1 MTGAKFELGSTYD
14 ELPRT
19 TQELASWNAKLPA
32 GSSIRLDVS
41 PPIQLWTAY
50 MLHEHPLCSQRP
62 LTDTSYPHVPLSR
75 AADYV
80 LVRYLRRPFDAVG
93 APVLGNG
100 EYTVYRLRDDLRGP
114 NRCSQRM
121 VQTVRVIE
129 RG

>member
-1 MTGAKFELGSTYD
+1 
-14 ELPRT
+14 
-19 TQELASWNAKLPA
+19 
-32 GSSIRLDVS
+32 
-41 PPIQLWTAY
+41 

-62 LTDTSYPHVPLSR
+62 LTGTSYPHVPLSR

-93 APVLGNG
+93 GPVLRNG
-100 EYTVYRLRDDLRGP
+100 EYTLYRLRDDLPGP

-121 VQTVRVIE
+121 VQTVKVIE